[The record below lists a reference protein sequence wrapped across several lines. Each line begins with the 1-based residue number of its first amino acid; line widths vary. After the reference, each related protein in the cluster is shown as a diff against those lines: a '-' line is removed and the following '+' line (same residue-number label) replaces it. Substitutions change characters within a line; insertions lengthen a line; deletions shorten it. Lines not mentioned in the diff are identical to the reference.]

1 MEEGI
6 PRIKSKIR
14 RKRNEVRKN
23 QINQMEGIFMMKRAE
38 IRIRGNVQMAGF
50 RTFIKNV
57 ADSLNVTGFAE
68 NEGDGSVKVVCEGE
82 EEGIKRLIDSVK
94 EKSPSFVSI
103 EGLDVAYEEYKG
115 EFSGFERRGADVPGE
130 EGAGAGGS
138 EMVALMRSF
147 DKKGEVMIG
156 ILNSTNETMGS
167 MNETLKSVKGDTSQM
182 LGKQDEMLGKQ
193 DMMLEKQD
201 MMLDKQDETIGAIG
215 EVSEKID
222 EGKEEIVTEI
232 GSLREDLRSYM
243 ENKFAIIEHEIEG
256 IKAKIGIV

>member
-156 ILNSTNETMGS
+156 ILNSINETMGS
-167 MNETLKSVKGDTSQM
+167 MNETMKSVKGDTSQIKEDTSLM
-182 LGKQDEMLGKQ
+182 LG
-193 DMMLEKQD
+193 
-201 MMLDKQDETIGAIG
+201 KQDETIGAIG